1 LVGVVDESPYSLAD
15 PGDSSPALRR
25 DLRFR
30 RQDDQTPASYV
41 VEDPTN
47 GRFFRIGVDEYA
59 LLMLLDGR
67 HTLAQV
73 VERGASQL
81 GARAFTEHEVLLTCQ
96 WLWREGLLDNNPA
109 QRAPVKTPLARFNPL
124 FWRTRL
130 GDPSGVFARLYHYLH
145 WLLSPAA
152 LAAWVLLVATGL
164 YTVVIDITRFQQ
176 AAHGILTRDNALW
189 LVLIWIGLKIVHE
202 TSHGLV
208 CRHFGGAAREA
219 GVYWILFM
227 PLVYVDVSNMWRFRS
242 RWARIATAGA
252 GMYAELAVAA
262 VAALVWSHSAPGLV
276 NHLAYNI
283 VAIGAIASLLVNAN
297 PLMRFDGYHMLA
309 DFLAIPNLYG
319 RGQQFVRWLGRR
331 LMLGAAAGQAPRWP
345 GGREAAV
352 AAYGVASSVWRVM
365 VTVLLMIAASQLL
378 AGAGVVLVV
387 LSLVLTSM
395 PTISKWLRGL
405 AQGQALGFSAAGFV
419 RPLVTLVALLT
430 LFALPWPGRFDA
442 PALIDF
448 DAVTPLRTTAGG
460 FVRAV
465 HVADGE
471 QVRRGQLLAVLENP
485 ELSAAHRELELELA
499 ASIVR
504 VSAAQARGDLA
515 AASVLAGAQNAL
527 SSRVDD
533 LARRL
538 RTLNITA
545 PTDATVVSPQLAHL
559 VGQYLKTGAEVL
571 TLANTSA
578 REIRASVP
586 EIDAQRFA
594 AARGATVDLEL
605 DGGERVS
612 ATLEEIEPQASTTV
626 VDLALSASGGG
637 PIAVRM
643 AMDNEGE
650 GPRYV
655 APRFLAKARVT
666 RAALPVA
673 GQRGRLHLPRSYVPA
688 AQVIYERIAGWFD
701 ASLRAATRA
710 RT

>member
-1 LVGVVDESPYSLAD
+1 MVEQSPYSLAD
-15 PGDSSPALRR
+15 PGRSRAALRR

-30 RQDDQTPASYV
+30 HQDDHAPASYI

-67 HTLAQV
+67 RSLAQV
-73 VERGASQL
+73 VEQGASQL

-96 WLWREGLLDNNPA
+96 WLWREGLLDSGA
-109 QRAPVKTPLARFNPL
+109 SRQAPMNTPLARFNPL

-130 GDPSGVFARLYHYLH
+130 GDPSRVFERLHHYLH
-145 WLLSPAA
+145 GLLSPVA
-152 LAAWVLLVATGL
+152 LVAWALLVASGL
-164 YTVVIDITRFQQ
+164 YAIVVDIQRFQQ
-176 AAHGILTRDNALW
+176 AAHGIFTRDNALW
-189 LVLIWIGLKIVHE
+189 LALIWIGLKVVHE

-219 GVYWILFM
+219 GLYWILFM
-227 PLVYVDVSNMWRFRS
+227 PLAYVDVSTMWRFRS

-252 GMYAELAVAA
+252 GMYAELGVAA
-262 VAALVWSHSAPGLV
+262 LAALVWSHSAPGLL
-276 NHLAYNI
+276 NHLAYNT

-319 RGQQFVRWLGRR
+319 RGHQFVRWLGRR
-331 LMLGAAAGQAPRWP
+331 LMIGPSAGQAPRWP

-352 AAYGVASSVWRVM
+352 ATYGVASTVWRVM

-387 LSLVLTSM
+387 LSLVLTST
-395 PTISKWLRGL
+395 PTIAKWLRGL
-405 AQGQALGFSAAGFV
+405 SRGQAVAFSLAHFV
-419 RPLVTLVALLT
+419 RPLATLVVLLV
-430 LFALPWPGRFDA
+430 LFVLPWPGRFDA

-499 ASIVR
+499 ASTVR
-504 VSAAQARGDLA
+504 VFTAQARGDLA
-515 AASVLAGAQNAL
+515 AASVLMGAQDAL
-527 SSRVDD
+527 RSRMDD
-533 LARRL
+533 FARRL
-538 RTLNITA
+538 QTLRITA
-545 PTDATVVSPQLAHL
+545 PADGAVITPHL
-559 VGQYLKTGAEVL
+559 DNLIGQYLKTGTEVL
-571 TLANTSA
+571 TLANTGA

-605 DGGERVS
+605 DSGQRLR
-612 ATLEEIEPQASTTV
+612 ATLEEIEPQAAITV
-626 VDLALSASGGG
+626 VDAALTASGGG

-643 AMDNEGE
+643 AVAGEGD

-666 RAALPVA
+666 RADLPVA

-688 AQVIYERIAGWFD
+688 AQVIYERIANWFD

>member
-1 LVGVVDESPYSLAD
+1 MVDDNHYSLAD
-15 PGDSSPALRR
+15 PGSASPALRR
-25 DLRFR
+25 DLRLR
-30 RQDDQTPASYV
+30 RQDDQAPASYI

-47 GRFFRIGVDEYA
+47 GRFFRIGVDEYT

-67 HTLAQV
+67 HSLAQIV
-73 VERGASQL
+73 AQGASQL

-96 WLWREGLLDNNPA
+96 WLWREGLLDSSAA
-109 QRAPVKTPLARFNPL
+109 QRSPVKTPLARFNPL

-130 GDPSGVFARLYHYLH
+130 GDPSRVFERLHHYLH
-145 WLLSPAA
+145 WLLSPVA
-152 LAAWVLLVATGL
+152 LAVWVLLVASGL
-164 YTVVIDITRFQQ
+164 YAIVVDMARFQQ
-176 AAHGILTRDNALW
+176 SAHGILTRDNALW
-189 LVLIWIGLKIVHE
+189 LALIWIGLKVVHE

-227 PLVYVDVSNMWRFRS
+227 PLAYVDVSTMWRFRS

-252 GMYAELAVAA
+252 GMYAEFAVAA
-262 VAALVWSHSAPGLV
+262 VAALVWAHSAPGLV
-276 NHLAYNI
+276 NHLAYNTI
-283 VAIGAIASLLVNAN
+283 AIGAIASLLVNAN
-297 PLMRFDGYHMLA
+297 PLMRFDGYHMFA

-319 RGQQFVRWLGRR
+319 RGHLFVRWLGRR
-331 LMLGAAAGQAPRWP
+331 LMLGPAAGQAPRWP
-345 GGREAAV
+345 GGRESAV
-352 AAYGVASSVWRVM
+352 AIYGLASMVWRVM

-387 LSLVLTSM
+387 VSLLLSSSPL
-395 PTISKWLRGL
+395 IAKWLRGL
-405 AQGQALGFSAAGFV
+405 GRGQAMALSAAHLV
-419 RPLVTLVALLT
+419 RPLAMLAVLLVV
-430 LFALPWPGRFDA
+430 FGLPWPARFDA

-448 DAVTPLRTTAGG
+448 DAVVPLRTTAGG
-460 FVRAV
+460 FVRTV
-465 HVADGE
+465 HVAAGE

-499 ASIVR
+499 ASTVR

-515 AASVLAGAQNAL
+515 AASVLSGAQGAL
-527 SSRVDD
+527 RSRVDD

-538 RTLNITA
+538 QTLRITA
-545 PTDATVVSPQLAHL
+545 PTDGAVISAHLDNL

-571 TLANTSA
+571 TLANTGA

-605 DGGERVS
+605 DGGERLS
-612 ATLEEIEPQASTTV
+612 AMLQEIEPQATTTV
-626 VDLALSASGGG
+626 VDAALTASGGG

-643 AMDNEGE
+643 AVGGEGE

-655 APRFLAKARVT
+655 APRFLVKARVT
-666 RAALPVA
+666 RADLPVA

-688 AQVIYERIAGWFD
+688 AQVIYARIASWFD